1 MTIIQL
7 AMEARVPTIISSSK
21 LRNEYNAVAEEC
33 HATGKPILKTENG
46 NRDLAI
52 MSMETYERLTA
63 GGMAELL
70 YGLLDE
76 GHDDVEARRTRPASE
91 AIADLRQRLQE

>member
-1 MTIIQL
+1 M
-7 AMEARVPTIISSSK
+7 PTIISSTK

-33 HATGKPILKTENG
+33 HATGKPIFVTRNG
-46 NRDLAI
+46 SGDLAI

-63 GGMAELL
+63 GGMAEL

-76 GHDDVEARRTRPASE
+76 GHDDVEEGRTRPASE
-91 AIADLRQRLQE
+91 AIADLRQRLQG

>member
-1 MTIIQL
+1 M
-7 AMEARVPTIISSSK
+7 PTIISSTK

-33 HATGKPILKTENG
+33 HATGRPIFVTRNG
-46 NRDLAI
+46 NGDLAI

-63 GGMAELL
+63 GGMAEL

-76 GHDDVEARRTRPASE
+76 GHAEVVAGRTRPAAD
-91 AIADLRQRLQE
+91 AIADLRRTLAS